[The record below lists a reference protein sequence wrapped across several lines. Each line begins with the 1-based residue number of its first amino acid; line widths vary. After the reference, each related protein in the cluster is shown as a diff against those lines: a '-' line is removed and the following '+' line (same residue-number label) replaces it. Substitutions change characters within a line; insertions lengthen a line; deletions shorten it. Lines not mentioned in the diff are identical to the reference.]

1 MTAANNEAF
10 LTRFE
15 PKVQMV
21 ELIRSSFILFER
33 EVLISFYGDVAND
46 FAT

>member
-1 MTAANNEAF
+1 
-10 LTRFE
+10 
-15 PKVQMV
+15 MV
-21 ELIRSSFILFER
+21 ELIRSSFIVFER